1 MVLVNMHDTLMP
13 DVYGERMGIMQHVH
27 MTIRGPWGYGYG
39 LTATGM
45 HFFFEVT
52 GMQFCLVSTVG

>member
-1 MVLVNMHDTLMP
+1 MIHTDAKCIRREDGDYAAGRYDHKRPLGHD
-13 DVYGERMGIMQHVH
+13 
-27 MTIRGPWGYGYG
+27 YG